1 MVLVGRD
8 AQAVT
13 GNLETEGQLRYLRTY
28 PLEERY
34 AHVVGYK
41 PVTGEATGIEQFED
55 KFLAGTADTL
65 FVDRLWDLFTEEK
78 RPGGNVLT
86 TLSAPAQQAA
96 YEELRDNQV
105 GAAKGAVVAL
115 TLAPVRSRRWC
126 PCPASIP
133 TRWSRTTPRRRE
145 AYQELEQHPDRPLR
159 NRALAE
165 RYPPGSVFKVIDAA
179 AALER
184 GYTPTTLI
192 PAGPTY
198 QHPETTHVIRNAAPS
213 ICPEAQVSLIDA
225 LTESCN
231 TGFARLAVEL
241 GADVIAETARAFG
254 FDDPLTVDVWT
265 GTACRWRRAAP
276 APSSVTTAS
285 TMVLWSRSPG
295 SVRRTSR
302 SPRSKGR

>member
-1 MVLVGRD
+1 M
-8 AQAVT
+8 
-13 GNLETEGQLRYLRTY
+13 
-28 PLEERY
+28 
-34 AHVVGYK
+34 
-41 PVTGEATGIEQFED
+41 
-55 KFLAGTADTL
+55 
-65 FVDRLWDLFTEEK
+65 
-78 RPGGNVLT
+78 
-86 TLSAPAQQAA
+86 
-96 YEELRDNQV
+96 RDNQV
-105 GAAKGAVVAL
+105 GAAKGAVVAID
-115 TLAPVRSRRWC
+115 P
-126 PCPASIP
+126 
-133 TRWSRTTPRRRE
+133 RTGAIQAMVSMPSFDPNPLVAHDTKAARE

-254 FDDPLTVDVWT
+254 FDDPELTVGRLDGDGMPVAESRTGALKRDDGIDDGPVVALRDRSGERRDHPAPGAMIAAAVAQRGADAPLRGAELQHGPDLSRLCVASPQQRPALAGCGRRCRNDGQRGQHGTGRNAAIAGLVGGKT
-265 GTACRWRRAAP
+265 GTAQTGQGRP
-276 APSSVTTAS
+276 
-285 TMVLWSRSPG
+285 TMVG
-295 SVRRTSR
+295 S
-302 SPRSKGR
+302 